1 MNTLQ
6 NVYDR
11 LSDKTELAKHEVN
24 LASLDEY
31 NRLVF
36 GDQTW
41 VDELTKTIS
50 YIDRYV
56 DGGLFV
62 VKEGLK
68 SITKTLE
75 YEKKIPIA
83 YRIRTAM
90 QYGNSMEEYVT
101 ILLNGNSGDYA
112 NSWLFGDIHKNEIMR
127 LELGLKYAPAMLNV
141 LQLKTI

>member
-68 SITKTLE
+68 SITKTLD
-75 YEKKIPIA
+75 YEKKIDSLIKELGVQPSPEYIKNKEKV
-83 YRIRTAM
+83 RII
-90 QYGNSMEEYVT
+90 QKKVMEFST
-101 ILLNGNSGDYA
+101 KLNLLN
-112 NSWLFGDIHKNEIMR
+112 K
-127 LELGLKYAPAMLNV
+127 
-141 LQLKTI
+141 

>member
-6 NVYDR
+6 TIYNK
-11 LSDKTELAKHEVN
+11 LQDKTELAKHEVN

-75 YEKKIPIA
+75 YEKKIDVLIKELGVQPSPEYIKNKEKI
-83 YRIRTAM
+83 RIIQKKVNEFSTKL
-90 QYGNSMEEYVT
+90 N
-101 ILLNGNSGDYA
+101 LLN
-112 NSWLFGDIHKNEIMR
+112 K
-127 LELGLKYAPAMLNV
+127 
-141 LQLKTI
+141 